1 MTKSI
6 YSLLRLLRRAGV
18 PGGLKAR
25 DVPFDRGATTSTPK
39 KISSAQEKK
48 STVSMTTVAL
58 NYPNTGGVPKG
69 STCSVR
75 CDFGYF

>member
-6 YSLLRLLRRAGV
+6 YSLLRPLRRVGV
-18 PGGLKAR
+18 PRGLKAR

-39 KISSAQEKK
+39 KDIFCTGKK
-48 STVSMTTVAL
+48 STVSIATVAL
-58 NYPNTGGVPKG
+58 NHPNTGGVPRG
-69 STCSVR
+69 STCSIR